1 MDPII
6 LAAHIHPTRGEKII
20 DVGCGCGIMPL
31 ILASGYPGIKI
42 LGVEI
47 QAELSRFARQNII
60 TNHLENAIRIV
71 HDDIQSIQLSGTN
84 KPADTIISNPPYI
97 KKNSGRLNPDCQKAV
112 ARHEITLD
120 IDRLF
125 HCANRLLKEKGKV
138 YIIFP
143 AERISDLILAMVR
156 HQFSPDFLRFVHIKK
171 DEAAR
176 RVILCSVK
184 NSRRPC
190 IIRPPLYIYTSEN
203 KFTDAYVSLFKP

>member
-1 MDPII
+1 MDPVI
-6 LAAHIHPTRGEKII
+6 LAAHIQPSPGEKII

-31 ILASGYPGIKI
+31 ILASRYPGIKI

-47 QAELSRFARQNII
+47 QAELSRYAQQNIV
-60 TNHLENAIRIV
+60 TNHLEDTIRIV
-71 HDDIQSIQLSGTN
+71 HDDIKNIQQYSTN
-84 KPADTIISNPPYI
+84 GRADTIISNPPYK
-97 KKNSGRLNPDCQKAV
+97 KKNSGRLNPDYQKAV

-125 HCANRLLKEKGKV
+125 HCSNRLLKEKGKV

-143 AERISDLILAMVR
+143 AERISDLILAMAR
-156 HQFSPDFLRFVHIKK
+156 HQFSPAFLRFVHIKK
-171 DEAAR
+171 NETAR

-190 IIRPPLYIYTSEN
+190 IIHPPLYIYTSEN